1 MDGLVDGRSAP
12 SSYSPRHPNDKQPGF
27 SPDHT
32 WFAATFMAAA
42 ALTVLNSLLTFLG
55 GRLKRKP
62 LMQVRKRSLVAA
74 LDPAAPH
81 SRTPSIDRPPL

>member
-1 MDGLVDGRSAP
+1 MHA
-12 SSYSPRHPNDKQPGF
+12 GF

-62 LMQVRKRSLVAA
+62 LMQVGRYTHTCVLTFFWGVCVLANVSMCV
-74 LDPAAPH
+74 
-81 SRTPSIDRPPL
+81 PPGPVSVHATHAYV